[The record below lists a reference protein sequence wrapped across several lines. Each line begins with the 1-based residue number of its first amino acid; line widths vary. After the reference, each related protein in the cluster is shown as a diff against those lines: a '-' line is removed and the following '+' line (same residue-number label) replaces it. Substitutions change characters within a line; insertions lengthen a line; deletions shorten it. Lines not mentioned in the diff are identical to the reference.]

1 MVKNFEEFVNENRF
15 IDEVESSKETPDC
28 LLKIV
33 DFINLK
39 TLKTNISKDGRVSS
53 IKDEDDCINLLRT
66 SDDWVVIDGKYEYSD
81 RMTIVVPA
89 AREWYDIEV
98 VDNRKHYYV
107 NIKSSTFKSYDN
119 VGSPSFILYGLFG
132 KMKSIK
138 DMSTAKKYAELY
150 LEYNKREE
158 SGYDDVKDF
167 DYYFLIVNKNNNRK
181 CFVTSLNHITKDS
194 IKPNGSNPPFQC
206 NWVKNSSKIVLK
218 KSEIADIIMDV
229 TFHSLVKSV
238 DIFETEPMK
247 KYIEKHKKRVS
258 VPLWED

>member
-15 IDEVESSKETPDC
+15 IDEVESSKETPEC

-33 DFINLK
+33 DFINSK

-66 SDDWVVIDGKYEYSD
+66 SDDWDVIDEKYESGD
-81 RMTIVVPA
+81 KMTLVVPNS
-89 AREWYDIEV
+89 REWYDFEV
-98 VDNRKHYYV
+98 VDNGKHYYV

-138 DMSTAKKYAELY
+138 DMTTAEKYAELY
-150 LEYNKREE
+150 LEYNRREE
-158 SGYDDVKDF
+158 SGYDDVKDL
-167 DYYFLIVNKNNNRK
+167 DYYFLIINKNNNRK

>member
-1 MVKNFEEFVNENRF
+1 MVKNFEEFVNERKF
-15 IDEVESSKETPDC
+15 IGEVESSKETPEC

-33 DFINLK
+33 DFINSK

-66 SDDWVVIDGKYEYSD
+66 SDDWDVIDEKYESGD
-81 RMTIVVPA
+81 KMIIVVPKS
-89 AREWYDIEV
+89 REWYDIEII
-98 VDNRKHYYV
+98 DNGKHYYV

-138 DMSTAKKYAELY
+138 DMATAEKYAELY
-150 LEYNKREE
+150 LEYNKHEE
-158 SGYDDVKDF
+158 SGYDDVKDL
-167 DYYFLIVNKNNNRK
+167 DYYFLIINKNNNRK

-194 IKPNGSNPPFQC
+194 IKPNGSNTPFQC
-206 NWVKNSSKIVLK
+206 NWLKNTSKIVLK

-247 KYIEKHKKRVS
+247 KYIEKHKKKVS

>member
-1 MVKNFEEFVNENRF
+1 M
-15 IDEVESSKETPDC
+15 
-28 LLKIV
+28 
-33 DFINLK
+33 
-39 TLKTNISKDGRVSS
+39 
-53 IKDEDDCINLLRT
+53 RT
-66 SDDWVVIDGKYEYSD
+66 SDDWDVIDEKYESGD
-81 RMTIVVPA
+81 KMTIVVPDS
-89 AREWYDIEV
+89 REWYDIEV
-98 VDNRKHYYV
+98 VDNGKHYYV

-138 DMSTAKKYAELY
+138 DMTTAEKYAELY
-150 LEYNKREE
+150 LEYNRRKE

-167 DYYFLIVNKNNNRK
+167 DYYFLIINKNNNRK

-247 KYIEKHKKRVS
+247 KYI
-258 VPLWED
+258 

>member
-1 MVKNFEEFVNENRF
+1 MVKNFKELVNESKL
-15 IDEVESSKETPDC
+15 IGEVESSKETPEC

-33 DFINLK
+33 DFINSK

-66 SDDWVVIDGKYEYSD
+66 SDDWDVIDEKYESGD
-81 RMTIVVPA
+81 KMTIVVPDS
-89 AREWYDIEV
+89 REWYDIEV
-98 VDNRKHYYV
+98 VDNGKHYYV

-138 DMSTAKKYAELY
+138 DMTTAEKYAELY
-150 LEYNKREE
+150 LEYNRHEE

-167 DYYFLIVNKNNNRK
+167 DYYFLIINKNNNRK

>member
-1 MVKNFEEFVNENRF
+1 MVKNFEEFVNERKF
-15 IDEVESSKETPDC
+15 IGEVESSKETPEC

-33 DFINLK
+33 DFINSK

-66 SDDWVVIDGKYEYSD
+66 SADWDVIDEKYESGD
-81 RMTIVVPA
+81 KMTIVVPNS
-89 AREWYDIEV
+89 REWYDFEV
-98 VDNRKHYYV
+98 VDNGKHYYV

-138 DMSTAKKYAELY
+138 DMSTAEKYAELY
-150 LEYNKREE
+150 FEYNRREE

-167 DYYFLIVNKNNNRK
+167 DYYFLIINKNNNRK

-229 TFHSLVKSV
+229 TFHSLIKSV

>member
-1 MVKNFEEFVNENRF
+1 MVKNFEEFVNESKF
-15 IDEVESSKETPDC
+15 IGEVESSKETPEC

-33 DFINLK
+33 DFINSK

-66 SDDWVVIDGKYEYSD
+66 SDDWDVIDEKYESGD
-81 RMTIVVPA
+81 KMTIVVPKS
-89 AREWYDIEV
+89 REWYDIEV
-98 VDNRKHYYV
+98 VDNGKHYYV

-138 DMSTAKKYAELY
+138 DMSTAEKYAELY

-158 SGYDDVKDF
+158 SGYNDVKDF
-167 DYYFLIVNKNNNRK
+167 DYYFLIINKNNNRK
-181 CFVTSLNHITKDS
+181 CFVTSLNHITKES

-206 NWVKNSSKIVLK
+206 NWTKNSSKIVLK

-229 TFHSLVKSV
+229 TFHSLVKSMA
-238 DIFETEPMK
+238 IFETEPMK
-247 KYIEKHKKRVS
+247 LFINRHKKQVS
-258 VPLWED
+258 IPLWED